1 MLRPTLALLVV
12 LAALAPGCKSQPV
25 YTANDEHPRV
35 GDDARWWEE
44 QSHSELARA
53 YRAENLASREQ
64 QFAFAI
70 RDLVRARNLYYE
82 ELESLENAPS
92 TDMQVLGPYPGIRYA
107 AQGPIPA
114 GRREALE
121 IEIRRLTRE
130 IAELVRERPIEDPEP
145 IRLSDQLTPRN
156 TR

>member
-1 MLRPTLALLVV
+1 MLRPFLALVLLV
-12 LAALAPGCKSQPV
+12 ALAGCKSQPAS
-25 YTANDEHPRV
+25 TANDERPRV
-35 GDDARWWEE
+35 GDDARWWEV
-44 QSHSELARA
+44 QSHGELARA
-53 YRAENLASREQ
+53 WRADNLAVREQ
-64 QFAFAI
+64 QFEFAI
-70 RDLVRARNLYYE
+70 RDLVRARSLYYD

-145 IRLSDQLTPRN
+145 VRLSDQLTPRN